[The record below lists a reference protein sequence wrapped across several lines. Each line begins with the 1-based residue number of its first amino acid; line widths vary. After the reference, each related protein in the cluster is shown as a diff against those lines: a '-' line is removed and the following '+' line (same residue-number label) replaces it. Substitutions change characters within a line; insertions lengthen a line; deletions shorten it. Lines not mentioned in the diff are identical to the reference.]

1 MEERTGKKPREAVGW
16 KWQRQRERQKDNR
29 QGKRGE
35 EREKGGVTSQT
46 SNIWM
51 ISLWNVSTHFGFSFV
66 FRKKRKRRRNPTG
79 WGETSSSVMA
89 SCLTHTHTHTLC
101 SSFVPL
107 FNLLYYHVP
116 VSKQANILKSNE
128 PCFHCVSVKHSS
140 SSSSSSSSDSSSS
153 SSSDS
158 EDEVSH
164 FRPQTVMLDQP

>member
-16 KWQRQRERQKDNR
+16 KWQRQRKRQKDNR

-89 SCLTHTHTHTLC
+89 SCLTHTHTHSARPLSLYLIFFTIMFQFPNKQIF
-101 SSFVPL
+101 SSLMNPAFIVFLSSILHLPPPHRVL
-107 FNLLYYHVP
+107 IP
-116 VSKQANILKSNE
+116 PAAPPQILKT
-128 PCFHCVSVKHSS
+128 K
-140 SSSSSSSSDSSSS
+140 
-153 SSSDS
+153 
-158 EDEVSH
+158 
-164 FRPQTVMLDQP
+164 